1 MAKFFPPIDTVKKL
15 RQKPTEGELHLLH
28 LLDEALDDSYDVFFQ
43 PFLNGDIP
51 DIVVMRKGSGA
62 YVFEV
67 KDWNLDAYQIQPNL
81 RWNLKSKD
89 SVKLISPIDQVNTY
103 KDQLFNLHIPGLYEE
118 KLGNKNLY
126 ALIKCGVYFHHHSTA
141 DCLDFV
147 LSIEDALSDNQ
158 KRRYKTLLRYTDIL
172 GRDLDGEGIAKIMTS
187 RRMDK
192 PSFLFTDNLYDRF
205 KRQLSPPLHT
215 VEQGTT
221 IHYSNE
227 QAKVIESR
235 AGARQKVKGVA
246 GSGKTMCLAKRA
258 VNAHLRT
265 KDSILILTFNITL
278 RNYIHDKISEVRE
291 DFEWKNFHIAH
302 YHQFFA
308 SQARNAGLH
317 INSLNDFE
325 NPNFFESV
333 REELPKYPV
342 IIFDEIQ
349 DYKKA
354 WQDVIKQNFWKVEEG
369 ELVAFGD
376 EKQNIYQRK
385 MEQDERK
392 PYTGIPGA
400 WNLLK
405 RSFRVSNEIARL
417 AEIFQRHFFSY
428 RYELDTIETQQNLF
442 DQSVTTY
449 KRFDSFDAS
458 DILQY
463 INQLSESW
471 GVHENDICIQAVDV
485 YPLREIETQILQS
498 SARKTNT
505 MFESPS
511 EFELILKSH
520 DSTKEEFLDG
530 LRKSRIRPASN
541 LNEDELKT
549 WNKSVSKFKRTNQA
563 LDALRRN
570 KKFNFWA
577 NPGLLKLSTVHSF
590 KGWEVHTLFLL
601 IGVEQESADAEA
613 DTFTNEEMI
622 YTAITRCRCNL
633 SVINVNNEK
642 YHEFFSTAIVS

>member
-1 MAKFFPPIDTVKKL
+1 M
-15 RQKPTEGELHLLH
+15 HLLH
-28 LLDEALDDSYDVFFQ
+28 LLAEALDDSYEIFFQ
-43 PFLNGDIP
+43 PFLNGDVP
-51 DIVVMRKGSGA
+51 DIVVLRKGSGVF
-62 YVFEV
+62 VFEV
-67 KDWNLDAYQIQPNL
+67 KDWNLDAYQVQPNL
-81 RWNLKSKD
+81 RWNLKSKE
-89 SVKLISPIDQVNTY
+89 SVKLISPIDQVNSY
-103 KDQLFNLHIPGLYEE
+103 KDQLFKLHIPGLYEE

-126 ALIKCGVYFHHHSTA
+126 ALINCGVYFHRHTTA

-147 LSIEDALSDNQ
+147 LSIEDALSGGQRQWYN
-158 KRRYKTLLRYTDIL
+158 TLIRYTDIL
-172 GRDLDGEGIAKIMTS
+172 GRDLDGEGIAKIMAR
-187 RRMDK
+187 RRMDR

-227 QAKVIESR
+227 QAKVIKSR
-235 AGARQKVKGVA
+235 ASARQKVKGVA

-258 VNAHLRT
+258 VDAHLRT

-278 RNYIHDKISEVRE
+278 RNYIHDKISEIRE
-291 DFEWKNFHIAH
+291 NFEWKKFHIAH

-308 SQARNAGLH
+308 SQARNVGLH
-317 INSLNDFE
+317 INSLIDFD

-349 DYKKA
+349 DYKKE
-354 WQDVIKQNFWKVEEG
+354 WQDVIKQNFWEVEKG
-369 ELVAFGD
+369 ELVVFGD
-376 EKQNIYQRK
+376 EKQNIYQRQ
-385 MEQDERK
+385 MEHGERK

-405 RSFRVSNEIARL
+405 QSFRVSNEIARL
-417 AEIFQRHFFSY
+417 AEKFQRYFFSY
-428 RYELDTIETQQNLF
+428 RYDIDTIDTQQNLF

-449 KRFDSFDAS
+449 KRFDSFDA
-458 DILQY
+458 DEILRH
-463 INQLSESW
+463 INQLSASW

-485 YPLREIETQILQS
+485 HPLREIEAQILKS

-505 MFESPS
+505 MFESPR
-511 EFELILKSH
+511 EFDLILKSH
-520 DSTKEEFLDG
+520 NCTKEEFLDG

-541 LNEDELKT
+541 LDENELKT
-549 WNKSVSKFKRTNQA
+549 WNESVSKFKQTNQA
-563 LDALRRN
+563 LDELRRN

-577 NPGLLKLSTVHSF
+577 NRGLLKLSTVHSF

-601 IGVEQESADAEA
+601 IGVEQESAEA
-613 DTFTNEEMI
+613 DSFTNEEMI

-633 SVINVNNEK
+633 CVINVNNEK
-642 YHEFFSTAIVS
+642 YHEFFSKAIVE